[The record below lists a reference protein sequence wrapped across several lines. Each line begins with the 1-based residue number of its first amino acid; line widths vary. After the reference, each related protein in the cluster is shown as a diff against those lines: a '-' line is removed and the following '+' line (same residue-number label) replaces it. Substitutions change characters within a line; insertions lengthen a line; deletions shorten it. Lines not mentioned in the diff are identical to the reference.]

1 MRVRC
6 SMFMGKY
13 IVGYWLSEYSILD
26 VGERKINKRY
36 NGYASRVVYLSV
48 AIAGAFW
55 SLRPFWLQRSVY
67 VYRIIFFVGKLWKNF
82 LVFRGVFARLGGG
95 AQGKSRLEVRGD
107 GRTGLASGE
116 RYVSLFIGSI
126 RMGKG
131 KKEENF
137 CLRKIKIKIKPNK
150 LN

>member
-13 IVGYWLSEYSILD
+13 IVGYWLSEYSIID

-67 VYRIIFFVGKLWKNF
+67 VYRIIFLLENYEKIFLFSEAFLPGLVVALRGKVGWRFVVMAGLGWLVVKDTFRF
-82 LVFRGVFARLGGG
+82 LLVQSEWARE
-95 AQGKSRLEVRGD
+95 KR
-107 GRTGLASGE
+107 
-116 RYVSLFIGSI
+116 
-126 RMGKG
+126 
-131 KKEENF
+131 KKIF
-137 CLRKIKIKIKPNK
+137 VLRKIETK
-150 LN
+150 